1 MKEVMNIGIGGKSF
15 VVETSAYE
23 ILRDYLELFSSK
35 IKPGES
41 SEVMED
47 IESRIAELCSENIS
61 AYKNVVTESIVVKI
75 VTQLGLPNGESY
87 RPFQGAAAGAA
98 KGAAGAATGA
108 ASASSGTS
116 GAYSGA
122 SSGSATGTSAGAA
135 SAYSGAA
142 GAAYGAGAE
151 EQGVPKKLFRDS
163 DDKMIGGVCSGL
175 GFYLGADPV
184 LVRVLFL
191 IALLFGTL
199 GFWVYLIIW
208 IVAPLAVNPV
218 QKCEMRGLAPTAENL
233 GKFSNKSK

>member
-98 KGAAGAATGA
+98 NGAAGA
-108 ASASSGTS
+108 SA
-116 GAYSGA
+116 
-122 SSGSATGTSAGAA
+122 GSAAGTSAGT
-135 SAYSGAA
+135 SGAYSGAA

-151 EQGVPKKLFRDS
+151 EQRVPKKLFRDS

>member
-47 IESRIAELCSENIS
+47 IESRIAELCSENIN

-87 RPFQGAAAGAA
+87 RPFQGTAAGAA
-98 KGAAGAATGA
+98 SGAATGTSAGSSAGA

-122 SSGSATGTSAGAA
+122 AGV
-135 SAYSGAA
+135 
-142 GAAYGAGAE
+142 AYGAGAE
-151 EQGVPKKLFRDS
+151 EQSVPKKLFRDS

>member
-87 RPFQGAAAGAA
+87 RPFQGTAAGAA
-98 KGAAGAATGA
+98 KGAASASAGAA
-108 ASASSGTS
+108 

-122 SSGSATGTSAGAA
+122 AGA
-135 SAYSGAA
+135 SAGAA
-142 GAAYGAGAE
+142 GAAYGAGVE
-151 EQGVPKKLFRDS
+151 EQRVPKKLFRDS

>member
-61 AYKNVVTESIVVKI
+61 EYKNVVTESIVVKI

-122 SSGSATGTSAGAA
+122 
-135 SAYSGAA
+135 A

-151 EQGVPKKLFRDS
+151 EQSVPKKLFRDS

>member
-87 RPFQGAAAGAA
+87 RPFQGAASGAA
-98 KGAAGAATGA
+98 KGAA
-108 ASASSGTS
+108 S
-116 GAYSGA
+116 
-122 SSGSATGTSAGAA
+122 TSA
-135 SAYSGAA
+135 GAA

-151 EQGVPKKLFRDS
+151 EQRVPKKLFRDS

>member
-87 RPFQGAAAGAA
+87 RPFQGAAAGSAT
-98 KGAAGAATGA
+98 GAAGA
-108 ASASSGTS
+108 S
-116 GAYSGA
+116 
-122 SSGSATGTSAGAA
+122 TGTSAGSATGAA
-135 SAYSGAA
+135 GAYSGAA
-142 GAAYGAGAE
+142 GAAYGAGVE
-151 EQGVPKKLFRDS
+151 EQRVPKKLFRDS

>member
-87 RPFQGAAAGAA
+87 RPFQAAAS
-98 KGAAGAATGA
+98 GAATG
-108 ASASSGTS
+108 
-116 GAYSGA
+116 
-122 SSGSATGTSAGAA
+122 ATGTSAGASA
-135 SAYSGAA
+135 GSATGTSSGTSGAYSGAA

-151 EQGVPKKLFRDS
+151 EQRVPKKLFRDS

>member
-98 KGAAGAATGA
+98 NGAAGASAGAATGT
-108 ASASSGTS
+108 SADSSSG
-116 GAYSGA
+116 A
-122 SSGSATGTSAGAA
+122 AG
-135 SAYSGAA
+135 AYSGAA

-151 EQGVPKKLFRDS
+151 EQHVPKKLFRDS

>member
-47 IESRIAELCSENIS
+47 IESRIAELCSENIN

-122 SSGSATGTSAGAA
+122 
-135 SAYSGAA
+135 A

-151 EQGVPKKLFRDS
+151 EQRVPKKLYRDS

>member
-87 RPFQGAAAGAA
+87 RPFQGAASGAA
-98 KGAAGAATGA
+98 KGAASTSAGAATG
-108 ASASSGTS
+108 TS
-116 GAYSGA
+116 
-122 SSGSATGTSAGAA
+122 TGTSAGAA
-135 SAYSGAA
+135 GAYSGAA

-151 EQGVPKKLFRDS
+151 EQRVPKKLFRDS

>member
-23 ILRDYLELFSSK
+23 ILKDYLELFSSK

-98 KGAAGAATGA
+98 KGA
-108 ASASSGTS
+108 
-116 GAYSGA
+116 
-122 SSGSATGTSAGAA
+122 TGTSAGT
-135 SAYSGAA
+135 SGAYSGAA

-151 EQGVPKKLFRDS
+151 EQSVPKKLFRDS

>member
-87 RPFQGAAAGAA
+87 RPFQGAASGAA
-98 KGAAGAATGA
+98 KGAASTSAGAATGA
-108 ASASSGTS
+108 SG
-116 GAYSGA
+116 
-122 SSGSATGTSAGAA
+122 
-135 SAYSGAA
+135 AYSGAA

-151 EQGVPKKLFRDS
+151 EQRVPKKLFRDS

>member
-87 RPFQGAAAGAA
+87 RPFQGAASGAA
-98 KGAAGAATGA
+98 KGAAGA
-108 ASASSGTS
+108 S
-116 GAYSGA
+116 
-122 SSGSATGTSAGAA
+122 TGTSAGSSAGSSSGAA
-135 SAYSGAA
+135 GAYSAAA

-151 EQGVPKKLFRDS
+151 EQHVPKKLFRDS

>member
-98 KGAAGAATGA
+98 KGAAGASAGSSAGAATGA
-108 ASASSGTS
+108 A
-116 GAYSGA
+116 
-122 SSGSATGTSAGAA
+122 TSAAG
-135 SAYSGAA
+135 AYSGAA
-142 GAAYGAGAE
+142 GAAYGAGVE
-151 EQGVPKKLFRDS
+151 EQRVPKKLFRDS

>member
-98 KGAAGAATGA
+98 NGAAGAAAGS
-108 ASASSGTS
+108 SA
-116 GAYSGA
+116 
-122 SSGSATGTSAGAA
+122 GSATGTSG
-135 SAYSGAA
+135 AYSGAA

-151 EQGVPKKLFRDS
+151 EQHVPKKLFRDS

>member
-47 IESRIAELCSENIS
+47 IESRIAELCSENIN

-98 KGAAGAATGA
+98 KGAAGA
-108 ASASSGTS
+108 SAGSS
-116 GAYSGA
+116 
-122 SSGSATGTSAGAA
+122 TGTSAGT
-135 SAYSGAA
+135 SGAYSGAA

-151 EQGVPKKLFRDS
+151 EQRVPKKLFRDS

>member
-98 KGAAGAATGA
+98 NGAAGA
-108 ASASSGTS
+108 SA
-116 GAYSGA
+116 
-122 SSGSATGTSAGAA
+122 GSATGTSTGAAAGAA
-135 SAYSGAA
+135 GAYSGAA

-151 EQGVPKKLFRDS
+151 EQRVPKKLFRDS

>member
-87 RPFQGAAAGAA
+87 RPFQGTAAGAA
-98 KGAAGAATGA
+98 SGAATGTSAGSSAGA

-116 GAYSGA
+116 G
-122 SSGSATGTSAGAA
+122 
-135 SAYSGAA
+135 AYSGAA

-151 EQGVPKKLFRDS
+151 EQRVPKKLFRDS

>member
-98 KGAAGAATGA
+98 KGAASASAGAATGA
-108 ASASSGTS
+108 SG
-116 GAYSGA
+116 
-122 SSGSATGTSAGAA
+122 
-135 SAYSGAA
+135 AYSGAA
-142 GAAYGAGAE
+142 GAAYSAGAE
-151 EQGVPKKLFRDS
+151 EQRVPKKLFRDS

>member
-98 KGAAGAATGA
+98 NGAAGASAGA
-108 ASASSGTS
+108 
-116 GAYSGA
+116 
-122 SSGSATGTSAGAA
+122 ATGTSAGTSAGAA
-135 SAYSGAA
+135 GAYSGAA

-151 EQGVPKKLFRDS
+151 EQRVPKKLFRDS

>member
-98 KGAAGAATGA
+98 KGATGTSAGSAT
-108 ASASSGTS
+108 GTS

-122 SSGSATGTSAGAA
+122 AGA
-135 SAYSGAA
+135 SAGAA

-151 EQGVPKKLFRDS
+151 EQRVPKKLFRDS

>member
-87 RPFQGAAAGAA
+87 RPFQGAASGAA
-98 KGAAGAATGA
+98 KGAT
-108 ASASSGTS
+108 GTS
-116 GAYSGA
+116 AG
-122 SSGSATGTSAGAA
+122 SSAGSATGTSAGT
-135 SAYSGAA
+135 SGAYSGAA

-151 EQGVPKKLFRDS
+151 EQRVPKKLFRDS

>member
-23 ILRDYLELFSSK
+23 ILKDYLELFSSK

-47 IESRIAELCSENIS
+47 IESRIAELCSENIN

-98 KGAAGAATGA
+98 NGAAGAAAG
-108 ASASSGTS
+108 ASA
-116 GAYSGA
+116 
-122 SSGSATGTSAGAA
+122 GSATGTSAGT
-135 SAYSGAA
+135 SGAYSGAA

-151 EQGVPKKLFRDS
+151 EQSVPKKLFRDS

>member
-23 ILRDYLELFSSK
+23 ILKDYLELFSSK

-47 IESRIAELCSENIS
+47 IESRIAELCSENIN

-98 KGAAGAATGA
+98 NGAAGA
-108 ASASSGTS
+108 
-116 GAYSGA
+116 
-122 SSGSATGTSAGAA
+122 SAGADA
-135 SAYSGAA
+135 GAAGAYSGAA

-151 EQGVPKKLFRDS
+151 EQRVPKKLFRDS

>member
-35 IKPGES
+35 IKLGES

-87 RPFQGAAAGAA
+87 RPFQGAASGAA
-98 KGAAGAATGA
+98 KGAASTSAGAATGA
-108 ASASSGTS
+108 SG
-116 GAYSGA
+116 
-122 SSGSATGTSAGAA
+122 
-135 SAYSGAA
+135 AYSGAA

-151 EQGVPKKLFRDS
+151 EQRVPKKLFRDS

>member
-87 RPFQGAAAGAA
+87 IPFQGAAAGAA
-98 KGAAGAATGA
+98 KGAT
-108 ASASSGTS
+108 GTS
-116 GAYSGA
+116 AG
-122 SSGSATGTSAGAA
+122 SSAGSATGTSAGT
-135 SAYSGAA
+135 SGAYSGAA

-151 EQGVPKKLFRDS
+151 EQRVPKKLFRDS

>member
-87 RPFQGAAAGAA
+87 RPFQGAASGAA
-98 KGAAGAATGA
+98 KGAASTSAGAAAGAATGA
-108 ASASSGTS
+108 SAGTS
-116 GAYSGA
+116 G
-122 SSGSATGTSAGAA
+122 
-135 SAYSGAA
+135 AYSGAA

-151 EQGVPKKLFRDS
+151 EQRVPKKLFRDS

>member
-87 RPFQGAAAGAA
+87 RPFQGAASGAA
-98 KGAAGAATGA
+98 KGAATGAATGA
-108 ASASSGTS
+108 SA
-116 GAYSGA
+116 
-122 SSGSATGTSAGAA
+122 GSATGRSAGSSAGSSA
-135 SAYSGAA
+135 GTSGAYSGAA

-151 EQGVPKKLFRDS
+151 EQRVPKKLFRDS

>member
-47 IESRIAELCSENIS
+47 IESRIAELCSENIN

-98 KGAAGAATGA
+98 KGA
-108 ASASSGTS
+108 
-116 GAYSGA
+116 
-122 SSGSATGTSAGAA
+122 TGTSAGT
-135 SAYSGAA
+135 SGAYSGAA

-151 EQGVPKKLFRDS
+151 EQSVPKKLFRDS

>member
-23 ILRDYLELFSSK
+23 ILKDYLELFSSK

-87 RPFQGAAAGAA
+87 RPFQGAASGAA
-98 KGAAGAATGA
+98 NGA
-108 ASASSGTS
+108 ASTS
-116 GAYSGA
+116 AGA
-122 SSGSATGTSAGAA
+122 ATGTSAGTSAGAA
-135 SAYSGAA
+135 GAYSGAA

-151 EQGVPKKLFRDS
+151 EQHVPKKLFRDS

>member
-98 KGAAGAATGA
+98 KGAASTSAGAATG
-108 ASASSGTS
+108 TS
-116 GAYSGA
+116 
-122 SSGSATGTSAGAA
+122 TGTSAGAA
-135 SAYSGAA
+135 GAYSGAA

-151 EQGVPKKLFRDS
+151 EQRVPKKLFRDS

>member
-98 KGAAGAATGA
+98 KGAASASAGAATGA
-108 ASASSGTS
+108 STGTSAGTS

-122 SSGSATGTSAGAA
+122 A
-135 SAYSGAA
+135 S
-142 GAAYGAGAE
+142 AAYGAGAE
-151 EQGVPKKLFRDS
+151 EQRVPKKLFRDS

>member
-87 RPFQGAAAGAA
+87 RPFQGTAAGAA
-98 KGAAGAATGA
+98 KGA
-108 ASASSGTS
+108 
-116 GAYSGA
+116 
-122 SSGSATGTSAGAA
+122 TGTSAGSSTGTSAGTAA
-135 SAYSGAA
+135 GAAGAYSGAA

-151 EQGVPKKLFRDS
+151 EQRVPKKLFRDS

>member
-47 IESRIAELCSENIS
+47 IESRIAELCSENIN

-87 RPFQGAAAGAA
+87 RPFQGAASGAA
-98 KGAAGAATGA
+98 KGAASASAGAATGA
-108 ASASSGTS
+108 SG
-116 GAYSGA
+116 
-122 SSGSATGTSAGAA
+122 
-135 SAYSGAA
+135 AYSGAA

-151 EQGVPKKLFRDS
+151 EQRVPKKLFRDS

>member
-47 IESRIAELCSENIS
+47 IESRIAELCSENIN

-122 SSGSATGTSAGAA
+122 
-135 SAYSGAA
+135 A

-151 EQGVPKKLFRDS
+151 EQSVPKKLFRDS

>member
-47 IESRIAELCSENIS
+47 IESRIAELCSENIN

-87 RPFQGAAAGAA
+87 RPFQGAASGAA
-98 KGAAGAATGA
+98 NGAAGA
-108 ASASSGTS
+108 SASTS
-116 GAYSGA
+116 AGA
-122 SSGSATGTSAGAA
+122 ATGTSAGTSAGT
-135 SAYSGAA
+135 SGAYSGAA

-151 EQGVPKKLFRDS
+151 EQRVPKKLFRDS

>member
-87 RPFQGAAAGAA
+87 RPFQGAASGAA
-98 KGAAGAATGA
+98 KGAAGA
-108 ASASSGTS
+108 SAGSS
-116 GAYSGA
+116 A
-122 SSGSATGTSAGAA
+122 GSATGTSG
-135 SAYSGAA
+135 AYSGAA

-151 EQGVPKKLFRDS
+151 EQRVPKKLFRDS

>member
-87 RPFQGAAAGAA
+87 RPFQGAASGAA
-98 KGAAGAATGA
+98 KGATGTSTGTSAGSSSGAATGA
-108 ASASSGTS
+108 ATGAA

-122 SSGSATGTSAGAA
+122 AGASA
-135 SAYSGAA
+135 SAA

-151 EQGVPKKLFRDS
+151 EQRVPKKLFRDS

>member
-87 RPFQGAAAGAA
+87 RPFQGVAAGAA
-98 KGAAGAATGA
+98 NGAAGAAAGS
-108 ASASSGTS
+108 SA
-116 GAYSGA
+116 
-122 SSGSATGTSAGAA
+122 GSATGTSAGT
-135 SAYSGAA
+135 SGAYSGAA

-151 EQGVPKKLFRDS
+151 EQRVPKKLFRDS

>member
-98 KGAAGAATGA
+98 KGAASTSAGAATGA
-108 ASASSGTS
+108 S
-116 GAYSGA
+116 
-122 SSGSATGTSAGAA
+122 TGTSAGAA
-135 SAYSGAA
+135 GAYSGAA
-142 GAAYGAGAE
+142 GAAYSAGAE
-151 EQGVPKKLFRDS
+151 EQRVPKKLFRDS